1 MAGMNVVAIERE
13 DWMIGAIRH
22 RVSLIQARLS
32 DNHFDYQ
39 QWYDVLAKE
48 EYSDDEEEGGDG
60 KDGKEEAAAAA
71 K

>member
-22 RVSLIQARLS
+22 RVAVIQARLS
-32 DNHFDYQ
+32 DNNFDYQ
-39 QWYDVLAKE
+39 QWYNVLAKD
-48 EYSDDEEEGGDG
+48 EYSDEEEDGDD
-60 KDGKEEAAAAA
+60 KEEEAAAA

>member
-22 RVSLIQARLS
+22 RVAVIQARLS

-48 EYSDDEEEGGDG
+48 EYSDDEEEGGD
-60 KDGKEEAAAAA
+60 DKEEAAAAA